1 MTMSDAVVR
10 FDRLTRWFGERAAL
24 SDFTLDVPRGSVYA
38 LLGRNGAGKTTALRC
53 LLGLMRPTRGR
64 AEVLGMDAATLPPA
78 ARARI
83 GFVAEGQTLVPW
95 MKVRMLGEFQGAT
108 MPGFDAAVFSAHL
121 DRLGIDASQRVKN
134 LSRGQRAQVALALAL
149 APSPELVILDDPA
162 MGLDPVVRREFLEVM
177 IDLVHAEG
185 RTVLFTSHVLAD
197 VERVADHVAIL
208 HQGVLRVSGAVDDVK
223 SRIVRVHAHFDG
235 DAPAAPELAGVLKS
249 SARGRALS
257 LTVCDG
263 PEAVSEWARTHGAV
277 KLDVERLTL
286 EDLFIDYTTSPVT
299 GGGAAA

>member
-1 MTMSDAVVR
+1 MSDAVIR
-10 FDRLTRWFGERAAL
+10 FDRLTRWYGERPAL
-24 SDFTLDVPRGSVYA
+24 LDLTLEVPRGSVFA

-53 LLGLMRPTRGR
+53 LLGLQRPTRGR
-64 AEVLGMDAATLPPA
+64 AEVLGMDAADLPPE

-83 GFVAEGQTLVPW
+83 GFVAEGQTLVAW
-95 MKVRMLGEFQGAT
+95 MKAGMLGEFQRDT
-108 MPGFDAAVFSAHL
+108 VPGFDEAVYRSHL
-121 DRLGIDASQRVKN
+121 ERLGIDPSQRVKH

-177 IDLVHAEG
+177 IELVQQEG

-208 HQGVLRVSGAVDDVK
+208 HQGVLRVSGPVDDVK
-223 SRIVRVHAHFDG
+223 ERIVRVHAHFDG
-235 DAPAAPELAGVLKS
+235 DAPTAPADLSGVLKQ

-263 PEAVSEWARTHGAV
+263 PDAASAWARENGATGV
-277 KLDVERLTL
+277 DVERLTL
-286 EDLFIDYTTSPVT
+286 EDLFIDYTTSPAT
-299 GGGAAA
+299 GGGAVS